1 MIYTVTL
8 NPAIDR
14 EYTVPTLK
22 FDDVLRASSTRND
35 PGGKG
40 FNVSRMLAVLG
51 TTSTALAFAAGKSGE
66 WLESELNRLGIATD
80 FVGINGETRTNTT
93 VVSRDAEHHLKVNE
107 AGPEVSVKAQAELL
121 SRVEQ
126 LTKPGD
132 WWVLAGS
139 LPPGVS
145 ENFYGK
151 IIDLL
156 KVREAHVFLDTSGKA
171 LSAALHHHPD
181 WIKPNIREAEEITG
195 FADPI
200 KAAEW
205 FQSIWIK
212 NAAITLG
219 KDGVF
224 LLDGE
229 DEWQVQSPQIDEVNP
244 IGAGDAFVGGTVY
257 GLANQLSSLDAAR
270 WGVACGAMAASLP
283 GTDFGTRNEIEKMLS
298 RVLVLEQRE
307 V

>member
-1 MIYTVTL
+1 MIYTLTL

-14 EYTVPTLK
+14 EYTVPNLK
-22 FDDVLRASSTRND
+22 FDDVLRATATRND

-51 TTSTALAFAAGKSGE
+51 RQSTALAFAAGKSGE
-66 WLESELNRLGIATD
+66 WLESTLSRSGIVTK
-80 FVGINGETRTNTT
+80 FVWVDGETRTNTT
-93 VVSRDAEHHLKVNE
+93 VVSETGGHHLKVNE
-107 AGPEVSVKAQAELL
+107 AGPMISAEAQAELL
-121 SRVEQ
+121 ACIEQ
-126 LTKPGD
+126 LVKPGE

-139 LPPGVS
+139 LPSGVP
-145 ENFYGK
+145 ENFYGT

-156 KVREAHVFLDTSGKA
+156 KAQQAHVFLDTSGEA
-171 LSAALHHHPD
+171 LSTALHHHPD
-181 WIKPNIREAEEITG
+181 WIKPNGQEAKEITG
-195 FADPI
+195 FSDPA

-205 FQSIWIK
+205 FQTLWIK
-212 NAAITLG
+212 HAAITLG

-224 LLDGE
+224 LLDG
-229 DEWQVQSPQIDEVNP
+229 DIEWHIQSPKIEEANP

-257 GLANQLSSLDAAR
+257 GLANQLSSLEAVR

-283 GTDFGTRNEIEKMLS
+283 GTDFGTCDEIKRLLAK
-298 RVLVLEQRE
+298 VVVLEQNE